1 MTTDSDSAVSG
12 GICITFDQNEN
23 ISFAIYFC
31 PCKVYI
37 YIYTYI
43 YYIIDL
49 YIYIYICTNLK
60 CQIYINNS
68 RRHFLKIRNISN
80 YIHVDLKYIYM

>member
-49 YIYIYICTNLK
+49 YIYIYIYVLTWNVKFILTI
-60 CQIYINNS
+60 QGDI
-68 RRHFLKIRNISN
+68 FLKSGIFRI
-80 YIHVDLKYIYM
+80 IYM